1 MGNGYWEHEKEP
13 SPPFHVSL
21 SGVLDGVY
29 VSIHCNVSCMSLSFF
44 CMSLAMTLL
53 RNVKKITLT
62 DTKKTAA
69 SRNMSC
75 VKPLVKTAA
84 INSASVITIIAIVE
98 TLSILLCN
106 IKPPYSDLVI
116 TQTV

>member
-1 MGNGYWEHEKEP
+1 MKAPLHA
-13 SPPFHVSL
+13 SL
-21 SGVLDGVY
+21 SGVLDDLY
-29 VSIHCNVSCMSLSFF
+29 VSIRCNESCMSLSFF
-44 CMSLAMTLL
+44 CMSLAMTLF

-84 INSASVITIIAIVE
+84 INSASVITIIANVE
-98 TLSILLCN
+98 TLSILMCN
-106 IKPPYSDLVI
+106 IKAPQ
-116 TQTV
+116 TQI